1 MKPSRP
7 RVVVVGGGFAGVEAA
22 RMAAT
27 APVDVL
33 LIDKTN
39 HHLFQPLL
47 YQVATAAL
55 SPAEIACPTRQL
67 FKDIP
72 NVAVVLGEVTGLD
85 LAQQCVVG
93 RTELGFPAERRIP
106 FDYLV
111 LATGLRTD
119 YFGHDNWKAL
129 APGLKTLRDATRI
142 RADILGVFEA
152 AESEP
157 DPAKRESLLRFMIIG
172 GGPTGCEI
180 AGAIAEMARVTLPKE
195 FRRIDSRA
203 ARIFLVEAGPRLLP
217 TFHPS
222 LAQKAHRA
230 LEKMGVE
237 IVLGQPVMELSPG
250 RAMVGKTPF
259 FVHVVLWAAGVRSTA
274 VGQWLAVPTDRA
286 GRVLVNPDCSVPG
299 YPTVFVVGDAM
310 RMANQASPLPGV
322 AQVALQQGRYV
333 GRVIASLVE
342 RRPAPPPF
350 QYHNKGNMA
359 ALGRNFALIEV
370 GRLRLSGRFAF
381 YVWGIVHI
389 FFLVNLHN
397 RILVFLRWMWTYF
410 THQRMARLIV
420 NDTSEGEN

>member
-1 MKPSRP
+1 MTLSRP

-22 RMAAT
+22 RAAAK

-47 YQVATAAL
+47 YQVATAVL
-55 SPAEIACPTRQL
+55 SPAEIASPIRQL
-67 FKDIP
+67 FKNLP
-72 NVAVVLGEVTGLD
+72 NVAVVLAEVTGVD
-85 LAQQCVVG
+85 VAQKCVIG
-93 RTELGFPAERRIP
+93 RTELGPTNERRVP

-119 YFGHDNWKAL
+119 YFGHDDWKAR
-129 APGLKTLRDATRI
+129 APGLKTLSDATHI
-142 RADILGVFEA
+142 RADILRVFEA

-157 DPAKRESLLRFMIIG
+157 DAAKRESLLRFVIIG

-195 FRRIDSRA
+195 FRRIDSRGS
-203 ARIFLVEAGPRLLP
+203 RIFLVEAGPRLLP
-217 TFHPS
+217 TFHAS
-222 LAQKAHRA
+222 LGEKARRA

-237 IVLGQPVMELSPG
+237 ILLGQPVIEMSDAGAL
-250 RAMVGKTPF
+250 VGKTPISAR
-259 FVHVVLWAAGVRSTA
+259 VIIWAAGVRSTE
-274 VGQWLAVPTDRA
+274 VGNWLGAATDRA
-286 GRVLVNPDCSVPG
+286 GRVMVNADCSVPG
-299 YPTVFVVGDAM
+299 QPNVFVIGDAM
-310 RMANQASPLPGV
+310 RLTDQNPPLPGV

-333 GRVIASLVE
+333 GLVIAAQVE
-342 RRPAPPPF
+342 GRVAPPPF
-350 QYHNKGNMA
+350 RYKDKGNMA
-359 ALGRNFALIEV
+359 AIGRNFAVMEV
-370 GRLRLSGRFAF
+370 GRFRFSGRLAF
-381 YVWGIVHI
+381 FVWAAIHI

-420 NDTSEGEN
+420 NEKS